1 MDESI
6 QICIILVFLP
16 ENTTFLIQPLYIVV
30 LKPFDTISRYFEFLE
45 NWYTIFKSS
54 VIWYTSFPEIQSIWI
69 LYNYGGAS
77 PKLIDIQHWITYQ
90 EVVQTKTLQL
100 TPPIY

>member
-1 MDESI
+1 MIKLEAWNEGFSM
-6 QICIILVFLP
+6 
-16 ENTTFLIQPLYIVV
+16 NNNN
-30 LKPFDTISRYFEFLE
+30 IS
-45 NWYTIFKSS
+45 TIFKSS

-100 TPPIY
+100 TTPIY